1 MSNTTLNNYLKE
13 RLKDPKFKKAWDESE
28 AQYQITRELIK
39 ARLDKHVSQRTLA
52 RKANTT
58 QAVISRIENM
68 SVSPSVRLL
77 QKIASALGKKL
88 EIRFV
93 Q

>member
-1 MSNTTLNNYLKE
+1 MRNITLNNYLKK
-13 RLKDPKFKKAWDESE
+13 RLRDPQFKKAWDESE

-39 ARLDKHVSQRTLA
+39 ARLDKQVSQRTLA
-52 RKANTT
+52 KKANTT

-68 SVSPSVRLL
+68 TVSPSVGLL

-93 Q
+93 P

>member
-1 MSNTTLNNYLKE
+1 MKNITLNAYLKT
-13 RLKDPKFKKAWDESE
+13 RLEDPKFKKAWDESE
-28 AQYQITRELIK
+28 VLYQITRELIK
-39 ARLDKHVSQRTLA
+39 ARLDKSVSQRELA
-52 RKANTT
+52 KKANTT

>member
-1 MSNTTLNNYLKE
+1 MSNTTLNNYLKK
-13 RLKDPKFKKAWDESE
+13 RLKDPRFKKAWDDSE

-39 ARLDKHVSQRTLA
+39 ARIDKHVSQRELA

-68 SVSPSVRLL
+68 TVSPSVGLL
-77 QKIASALGKKL
+77 QKIATALGKKL

-93 Q
+93 